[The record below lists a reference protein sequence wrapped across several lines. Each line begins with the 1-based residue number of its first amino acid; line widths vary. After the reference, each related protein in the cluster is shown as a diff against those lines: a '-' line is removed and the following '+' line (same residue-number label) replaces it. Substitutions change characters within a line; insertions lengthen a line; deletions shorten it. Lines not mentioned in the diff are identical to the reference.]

1 MSEYTEYQD
10 GEGKKAFLN
19 TKQAADNSARNMATL
34 APNGGVGAQQYN
46 NAMGEEAEDDTEE
59 ETASSDEQMEA
70 LEVALDET
78 LNAMFEGTNAT
89 PEFVEKIKTIFVAAL
104 NEKVAIIED
113 AILDASQELIE
124 ERVEQA
130 TEVLT
135 EQIDG
140 YLTYVA
146 EEWLTENRLQVEQG
160 FRTEIAENFMKGLK
174 ELFDNS
180 FVDVPQ
186 DKHNIVD
193 DLFTANTELEQQVNK
208 TLAENIELKNQ
219 LIAHECASAFVE
231 MTSDLADTEVEK
243 LQKLAEG
250 IEFNNVE
257 QYVEKLNLLKESYF
271 GKDETLAKSM
281 AMLNEE
287 APSRVT
293 TKDSR
298 PFADSE
304 MSAYVSAITKLNKS
318 KK

>member
-1 MSEYTEYQD
+1 MSEYNEYQD

-19 TKQAADNSARNMATL
+19 TKQSVDNSARNMATL

-46 NAMGEEAEDDTEE
+46 NAMGEETEE
-59 ETASSDEQMEA
+59 ETEETPTQEEQMEQ
-70 LEVALDET
+70 LEVEIDET
-78 LNAMFEGTNAT
+78 LNAMFEGTNAD
-89 PEFVEKIKTIFVAAL
+89 PQFVEKIKTIFTAAL

-124 ERVEQA
+124 EKVEEA
-130 TEVLT
+130 TTILT
-135 EQIDG
+135 EQIDN

-160 FRTEIAENFMKGLK
+160 FRTEIAENFMRGLK

-193 DLFTANTELEQQVNK
+193 DLFAANTELEQQVNK
-208 TLAENIELKNQ
+208 TIAENLELKNR
-219 LIAHECASAFVE
+219 IVAHECATAFVE
-231 MTSDLADTEVEK
+231 MTTDLADTEVEK

-250 IEFNNVE
+250 IEFNSVE

-271 GKDETLAKSM
+271 GNGETPTNNAS
-281 AMLNEE
+281 MLNEE
-287 APSRVT
+287 APINH
-293 TKDSR
+293 KR

-304 MSAYVSAITKLNKS
+304 MSAYVSAISKLNKS